1 MRISD
6 WSSDVCSSDLRVRN
20 RTVGHL
26 RVVTPAL
33 LAGTRVETDE
43 DIVRRSQID
52 AVADLQLRGFR
63 TPALLRQIAGV
74 VAPDFLQLRNVV
86 ARNLRQRRKAR
97 RLLAAAVR
105 GTVVAGGLV
114 GGLRNPRNRWPPPS
128 LRPPYLR

>member
-43 DIVRRSQID
+43 DIVRRAQID
-52 AVADLQLRGFR
+52 AVADLQRRGFR

-105 GTVVAGGLV
+105 GPVVAGDRKSV
-114 GGLRNPRNRWPPPS
+114 V
-128 LRPPYLR
+128 

>member
-6 WSSDVCSSDLRVRN
+6 WSSDVCSSDLGFLAGCDRTVVLRWLHVIRHTAAGRRVRN

-43 DIVRRSQID
+43 DIVRRAQID
-52 AVADLQLRGFR
+52 AVADLQRRGFR

-97 RLLAAAVR
+97 RLLADR
-105 GTVVAGGLV
+105 KST
-114 GGLRNPRNRWPPPS
+114 R
-128 LRPPYLR
+128 